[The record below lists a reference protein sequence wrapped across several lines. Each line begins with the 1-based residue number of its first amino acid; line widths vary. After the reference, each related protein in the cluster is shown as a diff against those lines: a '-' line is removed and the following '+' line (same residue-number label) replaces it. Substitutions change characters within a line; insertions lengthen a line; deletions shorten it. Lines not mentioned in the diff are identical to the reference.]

1 MNLENRIEILER
13 CRLYG
18 EILMLVGKIFKETE
32 FDDFSV
38 EYEDLVE
45 SEEQKQ
51 FDVET
56 DAGDKKP
63 FNGIEFLDGML
74 WVDYGGNI
82 SVQFLEVKAT
92 TLLKIYYFL
101 RVCIDNKQ
109 KV

>member
-18 EILMLVGKIFKETE
+18 EILMLCAKILGVKEFFDVDLE
-32 FDDFSV
+32 FNELAD
-38 EYEDLVE
+38 
-45 SEEQKQ
+45 EQQKPLE
-51 FDVET
+51 VET
-56 DAGDKKP
+56 DNGDKGK
-63 FNGIEFLDGML
+63 FDGIRFDEGML
-74 WVDYGGNI
+74 WVDYGGKF
-82 SVQFLEVKAT
+82 SVQFLDVKAS